1 MPKRLILAS
10 ASPRRKELLA
20 CLGLPFEVIP
30 SEVDE
35 SISDFAGTGSMA
47 GELAKEKA
55 FSVWQQLRADT
66 CVIGADTVVVTERPG
81 VPTSLGKPR
90 DAKDA
95 ARMLRLL
102 SGTTHT
108 VFTGVAI
115 ARPDYSLDFDG
126 YIFDCDIT
134 VQVVDTQVQFR
145 ELTPEMIDWYIATG
159 EPFDKAGAYGIQGH
173 ASAFVEAVYGD
184 YFNVVGLPIQTVA
197 KMLEE
202 IGIEWC
208 RGPAALG

>member
-10 ASPRRKELLA
+10 ASPRRKELLSL
-20 CLGLPFEVIP
+20 LGLPFDVIP
-30 SEVDE
+30 SDVDE
-35 SISDFAGTGSMA
+35 SMTGYPSTGAMA

-66 CVIGADTVVVTERPG
+66 CVLAADTIVVAERSD
-81 VPTSLGKPR
+81 TMLGKPT

-95 ARMLRLL
+95 ARMLQLL

-126 YIFDCDIT
+126 SIFDCDIT

-184 YFNVVGLPIQTVA
+184 YFNVVGLPVQTVA

-202 IGIEWC
+202 IGIEWW
-208 RGPAALG
+208 RGTAALE